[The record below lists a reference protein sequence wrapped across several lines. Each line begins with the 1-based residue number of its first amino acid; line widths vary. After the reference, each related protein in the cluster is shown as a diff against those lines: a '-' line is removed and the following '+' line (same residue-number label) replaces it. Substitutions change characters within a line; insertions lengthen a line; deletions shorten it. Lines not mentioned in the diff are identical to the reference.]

1 MVPGAY
7 TGQKQQLGGAH
18 GAGGDDHL
26 LARLHRG
33 ILTVLRVQDAHC
45 SFFVEKNLQSKRIRS
60 RLITQLPVKTM
71 NSFRGIK
78 SKRF

>member
-33 ILTVLRVQDAHC
+33 VLTVLRVQDAHC
-45 SFFVEKNLQSKRIRS
+45 SLFVEKNLESK
-60 RLITQLPVKTM
+60 
-71 NSFRGIK
+71 
-78 SKRF
+78 